1 MQVTSFLFIFS
12 YPSSEWSISIARH
25 YHFLIWCHSSVKWSC
40 LDSSTY
46 LKQALLHR
54 FLSHTK
60 FLSSHLFLIMEREIF
75 TFFYLFFI
83 YSAAAESFKRWVEGE
98 SGFFV
103 NSVKFFFS
111 EKCSYG
117 VWNTKLPQSVHIS
130 YLNFSYAFFSSVCLV
145 SK

>member
-25 YHFLIWCHSSVKWSC
+25 NHFLIWCHSSVKWSC

-98 SGFFV
+98 SGFFCKFCQV
-103 NSVKFFFS
+103 FFFRKMFVRRVKYKTTTKCSHFLLKFFLCIFFFS
-111 EKCSYG
+111 
-117 VWNTKLPQSVHIS
+117 
-130 YLNFSYAFFSSVCLV
+130 V
-145 SK
+145 SGE